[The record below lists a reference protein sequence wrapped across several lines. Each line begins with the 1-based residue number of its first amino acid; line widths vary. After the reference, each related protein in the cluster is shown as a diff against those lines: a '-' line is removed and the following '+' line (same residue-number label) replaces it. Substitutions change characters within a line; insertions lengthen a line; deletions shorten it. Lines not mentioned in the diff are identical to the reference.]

1 MPKLPNHFG
10 RLPKI
15 AEKANRKK
23 KKPPFIAV
31 VVEGR
36 CTGCQVCIEF
46 CPVDCIQEG
55 EVRPGV
61 PMPPVA
67 IRLDECIGCL
77 HCARACEQLTW
88 NAIEMWET
96 PEVEATFGVTL
107 HESFEDFEGWA
118 VPYTYTGL
126 SDGTETV
133 GSVADPRPEQWP
145 AANIPEAPVKK
156 PKPPKKPKPAKQ

>member
-1 MPKLPNHFG
+1 MPKIPQLFG
-10 RLPKI
+10 KLPKI

-36 CTGCQVCIEF
+36 CTGCMVCIEF

-55 EVRPGV
+55 EARPGQ

-67 IRLDECIGCL
+67 IRYDECIGCL
-77 HCARACEQLTW
+77 HCARAREQLTW

-96 PEVEATFGVTL
+96 AEVEKTFDITL

-118 VPYTYTGL
+118 VPYTYTGV
-126 SDGTETV
+126 SDGTEEAAD
-133 GSVADPRPEQWP
+133 VASNRPEQWP
-145 AANIPEAPVKK
+145 TPEIPDAPVKK
-156 PKPPKKPKPAKQ
+156 PKKPKPAKK